1 MANKNIIKVVN
12 EEISKF
18 GFDFLHNEEYLK
30 EEENYDLLK
39 NEDFQKQ
46 FICDSLINPKKVIK
60 HVSEARVGGNW
71 QNGDDADKLTI
82 EYFLNV
88 EYKYDETKE
97 PAKFN
102 IDFFS
107 EDIGIGIATQSEPG
121 SYGNF
126 VEPTF
131 EAGYTNLNWNDI
143 NVTMH
148 TLKGDEI
155 DFVAFEKAPPK
166 IQELF
171 IREFVESF
179 IATETADTDYLK
191 KDNIKSVPYC

>member
-1 MANKNIIKVVN
+1 MANKQIIKVVN

-46 FICDSLINPKKVIK
+46 FICDSLLNPNKIVK
-60 HVSEARVGGNW
+60 HVSDARVGGNW
-71 QNGDDADKLTI
+71 QNGNDADKLTI
-82 EYFLNV
+82 EYFLEV

-97 PAKFN
+97 PAKFG

-107 EDIGIGIATQSEPG
+107 EDIGISIYNSYDPG
-121 SYGNF
+121 SYD
-126 VEPTF
+126 VEPTS
-131 EAGYTNLNWNDI
+131 EGGYTNLNWEDI
-143 NVTMH
+143 EVSMH
-148 TLKGDEI
+148 TIRGDEI
-155 DFVAFEKAPPK
+155 DFIAFNKAPRK
-166 IQELF
+166 IQVLF
-171 IREFVESF
+171 IRAYTENF
-179 IATETADTDYLK
+179 IANETTDTDYLK